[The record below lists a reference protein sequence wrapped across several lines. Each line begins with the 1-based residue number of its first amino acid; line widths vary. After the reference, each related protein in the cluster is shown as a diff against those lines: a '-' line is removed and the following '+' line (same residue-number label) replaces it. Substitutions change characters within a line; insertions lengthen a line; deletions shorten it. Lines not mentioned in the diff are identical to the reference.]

1 MVTSIPSTEPAR
13 PGGVRADV
21 AVACLVI
28 DNLASAAETFPAPVL
43 VEGLDRLLATLTRP
57 IEEQGGIV
65 DHFCGDT
72 LVALFGP
79 GEAADGSAGGI
90 DPLLQ
95 ACRAALAQQAVL
107 PALNEGL
114 SDRLGWPVE
123 LSLRGGLAGGPAL
136 TGQLA
141 SLPAQRRVVL
151 GDVAKLAPRLDAANR
166 IYGTRL
172 LAAGPRL
179 AGAAEALALREIDHV
194 VLRGQTDAIGL
205 FELPPPAL
213 ERGRWLRLCD
223 AYAAA
228 LQAYRAR
235 DFEQAWQG
243 FDRCLELVPDDRP
256 SQVLLQRLDLF
267 VLEPPAA
274 DWDGA
279 WHLTDLA

>member
-1 MVTSIPSTEPAR
+1 MATSTPPTDSD
-13 PGGVRADV
+13 PGRRADV

-28 DNLASAAETFPAPVL
+28 DNLASAAETFPAAVL
-43 VEGLDRLLATLTRP
+43 VDGLDRLLAELTRL
-57 IEEQGGIV
+57 IEEQGGSV

-79 GEAADGSAGGI
+79 DDADGTPVA
-90 DPLLQ
+90 DPLLR
-95 ACRAALAQQAVL
+95 ACRAAQAQQAVL

-123 LSLRGGLAGGPAL
+123 LSLRGGLAGGPAVS
-136 TGQLA
+136 GPLA

-151 GDVAKLAPRLDAANR
+151 GDVARLAPRLDAANR

-179 AGAAEALALREIDHV
+179 AAAANGLALREIDHV
-194 VLRGQTDAIGL
+194 VLRGQTDAISL
-205 FELPPPAL
+205 FELAPPTL
-213 ERGRWLRLCD
+213 ERGRWQRLCD
-223 AYAAA
+223 AYAQA
-228 LQAYRAR
+228 LRAYRAR
-235 DFEQAWQG
+235 DFEPAWKL
-243 FDRCLELVPDDRP
+243 FDHCLGLVPDDRP
-256 SQVLLQRLDLF
+256 TQVLMQRLDLF
-267 VLEPPAA
+267 VLEPPAP

>member
-1 MVTSIPSTEPAR
+1 MVTSNPPPEPAR
-13 PGGVRADV
+13 PGSGLRADI

-28 DNLASAAETFPAPVL
+28 ENLAAAAETFPAPAL
-43 VEGLDRLLATLTRP
+43 VEGLDRMLAVLARP

-65 DHFCGDT
+65 HHFCGDT

-79 GEAADGSAGGI
+79 AAPSSGTAADPI
-90 DPLLQ
+90 LQ
-95 ACRAALAQQAVL
+95 ACRAALAQQASL
-107 PALNEGL
+107 PALNADL

-123 LSLRGGLAGGPAL
+123 LALRGGLAGGPAVS
-136 TGQLA
+136 GQLA

-151 GDVAKLAPRLDAANR
+151 GDVAKLAPRLDVANR

-179 AGAAEALALREIDHV
+179 AGAGDALALREIDRV
-194 VLRGQTDAIGL
+194 VLRGQSEAIGL

-213 ERGRWLRLCD
+213 ERGRWLRLRE
-223 AYAAA
+223 AYADA
-228 LQAYRAR
+228 LRAYRAR
-235 DFEQAWQG
+235 DFEQAWKIL
-243 FDRCLELVPDDRP
+243 DRCLELVPDDRP
-256 SQVLLQRLDLF
+256 TLVLLQRLDLF
-267 VLEPPAA
+267 VLEPPAP